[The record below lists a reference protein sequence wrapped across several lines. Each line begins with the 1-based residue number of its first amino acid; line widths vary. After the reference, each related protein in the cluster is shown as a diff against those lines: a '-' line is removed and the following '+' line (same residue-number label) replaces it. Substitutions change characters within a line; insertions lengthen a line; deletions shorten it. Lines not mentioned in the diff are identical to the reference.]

1 MRVLRLVAFRTYA
14 VTGAVAVLLAVSLL
28 VSRPASATS
37 SPSATADLVTT
48 MAPTFQKKTEP
59 FGCLGPTWPSCHFA
73 FTAVVTNN
81 GPDPASNVVVSVS
94 GCTATL
100 GFSASPNVSCSAS
113 TTTFSCPTLLV
124 GAAVTAAI
132 GITRYCLGQVCY
144 GALTAT
150 AASSVTP
157 ANSSASGQ
165 WELLCGIGKCI
176 I

>member
-1 MRVLRLVAFRTYA
+1 MRVLRLAAVRSYA
-14 VTGAVAVLLAVSLL
+14 VIGAAAVLLAVSLL
-28 VSRPASATS
+28 ASRPASAAS
-37 SPSATADLVTT
+37 STTTAELVTT
-48 MAPTFQKKTEP
+48 ITPTFQKKAEP

-113 TTTFSCPTLLV
+113 TTTFSCPTLPV